1 MNPILYRQTQNI
13 IKKRGKKLQEK
24 KPPKQ
29 KEEKME
35 TEENYRPGKPITR
48 HTTTVWI
55 KSIVGNF
62 QQTLTQ

>member
-48 HTTTVWI
+48 HTTTV
-55 KSIVGNF
+55 
-62 QQTLTQ
+62 